1 MRAPLARGDGHRPIR
16 PVAAR
21 RKEDGEPGCA
31 TRPRPSRPSAATSC
45 VVALLAVV
53 GAGCTALPNPEV
65 VVIHHGELL
74 IDPAPALP
82 PPDRPGWETVALPDT
97 WTIERR
103 RVGTAGW
110 YRFTFRTAM
119 VPSELWGV
127 YLPRV
132 GMNAAVY
139 VNGELVGDG
148 GPFTPDLARNWNR
161 PLYFTVPAELVRA
174 GSNEVL
180 IRLETPRSSPGFL
193 QGLVLGPDR
202 LVARSWRWRW
212 FAEVTAAQLG
222 VAATLAMAAL
232 LTVLY
237 GRRDPTGEYRWFIA
251 GMLLWAYSSLDALV
265 RDPPLP
271 TPAWEWSTQTAL
283 NWAIPC
289 FALAAHRGLG
299 LRRPRLEA
307 VILIVAGGGAL
318 VRAMVNPLY
327 AYRTTLLWLVWTVGL
342 GGYLV
347 WLFGQAAH
355 AGRARNVR
363 TFQIAG
369 ALGLMFGIHDVG
381 SLLAGHPLGGLLL
394 SPYIPSL
401 ALLAIGWAMVA
412 DLGTALTQSE
422 QLNVTLEQRV
432 AEKHAELERNYARL
446 RRLER
451 DRAVTEERDRI
462 MRDMHDGVGG
472 QLVSTLAMVESGRF
486 GPEAVADALHGALDD
501 MRLVIDSLE
510 PVEGDLLAIL
520 GAARERLEPR
530 LRRHGIFFDWR
541 VADIPML
548 AGFGPERA
556 LELLRLV
563 QEAITNVVKHA
574 QARTITI
581 RTDVGPA
588 ASGASGVVMEVRDDG
603 RGFDGPRRGGRGLA
617 NMRDRAARLGG
628 ELTVTPGAPGTVVRL
643 WLPLEDPT
651 RPA

>member
-1 MRAPLARGDGHRPIR
+1 
-16 PVAAR
+16 
-21 RKEDGEPGCA
+21 
-31 TRPRPSRPSAATSC
+31 
-45 VVALLAVV
+45 VV
-53 GAGCTALPNPEV
+53 GAGCTSLPDRDV
-65 VVIHHGELL
+65 VVVRHGELL
-74 IDPAPALP
+74 LDASPTP
-82 PPDRPGWETVALPDT
+82 PPGDRPGWETVALPDT

-110 YRFTFRTAM
+110 YRFTFSTAIA
-119 VPSELWGV
+119 PSELWGV

-132 GMNAAVY
+132 AMNVAVY
-139 VNGELVGDG
+139 VNGGLVGDG
-148 GPFTPDLARNWNR
+148 GPFAPDLARNWNR

-174 GSNEVL
+174 GPNEVL
-180 IRLETPRSSPGFL
+180 VRLATPRSSPGFL
-193 QGLVLGPDR
+193 QALVLGPDR
-202 LVARSWRWRW
+202 LVAHSWRWRW
-212 FAEVTAAQLG
+212 LAEVTTAQLG
-222 VAATLAMAAL
+222 FAATLAMAAL

-251 GMLLWAYSSLDALV
+251 GMLLWAYTSLDALV

-271 TPAWEWSTQTAL
+271 TPVWEWSTQTAL

-289 FALAAHRGLG
+289 FTLAAHRGLR

-307 VILIVAGGGAL
+307 AILVVAVGGAL
-318 VRAMVNPLY
+318 VRAMVSPLY
-327 AYRTTLLWLVWTVGL
+327 AYRTTLVWLLWTVGL

-347 WLFGQAAH
+347 WLFGRAAH

-363 TFQIAG
+363 AFQIAG

-381 SLLAGHPLGGLLL
+381 SLLAGYPLGGTLL
-394 SPYIPSL
+394 SPYIPSI

-412 DLGTALTQSE
+412 DIGTALTQSE
-422 QLNVTLEQRV
+422 ELNVTLEQRV
-432 AEKHAELERNYARL
+432 AEKHAQLERNYDRL

-451 DRAVTEERDRI
+451 ERAVTEERDRI
-462 MRDMHDGVGG
+462 MRDMHDGMGG

-510 PVEGDLLAIL
+510 PVEGDLLVIL
-520 GAARERLEPR
+520 GVARERLEPR
-530 LRRHGIFFDWR
+530 LRRHGISFDWR
-541 VADIPML
+541 VADIPPL
-548 AGFGPERA
+548 PGFGPERA
-556 LELLRLV
+556 LELLRLI
-563 QEAITNVVKHA
+563 QEAITNIVKHA

-588 ASGASGVVMEVRDDG
+588 ASGAAGVFVEVRDDG
-603 RGFDGPRRGGRGLA
+603 RGFHGPRRGGRGLA

-628 ELTVTPGAPGTVVRL
+628 ELTVTPGTPGTVVCL
-643 WLPLEDPT
+643 WLPLEDPI